1 VLPAR
6 PQIRESATFA
16 ITVDFVRG
24 TGDPSRP
31 FRTMIDLLGA
41 LARFD
46 RDLIRSVDVT
56 IEPVLLLEDVE
67 AGSIKAW
74 VATILKS
81 TDDST
86 IRSGDWK
93 KVLGEYLVKGKY
105 FLLEKLEGA
114 QTITQPRLLDEIQ
127 SGLLLEAELTN
138 VRSLPGYVPMSRTR
152 IAAHVADLTAS
163 LEYLDD
169 GDSASF
175 ESRDGDPVPFN
186 THIRVDAAEI
196 SEMLAAR
203 TIVNDVEMILK
214 VKKPDFLGNS
224 MWEFNHEGHP
234 ISASI
239 LDHEWLARFRR
250 QGLGVRPGV
259 ALRALVRVEA
269 SYDDDNEALPSRYS
283 VLKVYEVIP
292 PKPLDEQM
300 YFPPFSS

>member
-81 TDDST
+81 TDDSA

-127 SGLLLEAELTN
+127 SGLLLEAELTD
-138 VRSLPGYVPMSRTR
+138 VRSLPGYVPSTEETLLRLLKASGATPGELEEIERDIQRWGRGSTFIEVNEIGRRLLR
-152 IAAHVADLTAS
+152 I
-163 LEYLDD
+163 
-169 GDSASF
+169 
-175 ESRDGDPVPFN
+175 
-186 THIRVDAAEI
+186 
-196 SEMLAAR
+196 
-203 TIVNDVEMILK
+203 
-214 VKKPDFLGNS
+214 
-224 MWEFNHEGHP
+224 
-234 ISASI
+234 
-239 LDHEWLARFRR
+239 
-250 QGLGVRPGV
+250 
-259 ALRALVRVEA
+259 
-269 SYDDDNEALPSRYS
+269 LPQ
-283 VLKVYEVIP
+283 P
-292 PKPLDEQM
+292 
-300 YFPPFSS
+300 